1 LLFAARSNLYLN
13 VNRFLPLQRL
23 VIRTKSVEFMP
34 FNLSLCL
41 MVSAVI
47 WFGYGA
53 LKKDVFVAFPNV
65 LGFLFGIAQM
75 ALYMAYRNKNPNK
88 AAVLMVEEVKLP
100 AAEHVVKEPAAAA
113 PKAPE
118 GNVVVIEVEPTACAA
133 AAAAATEEAP
143 VPEPATKPDTAIAV
157 EV

>member
-1 LLFAARSNLYLN
+1 LFAARSNLYLN
-13 VNRFLPLQRL
+13 GNLQRL

-34 FNLSLCL
+34 FNLSFCL

-65 LGFLFGIAQM
+65 LGFLFGVAQM

-88 AAVLMVEEVKLP
+88 AAVLMVEEVRLP
-100 AAEHVVKEPAAAA
+100 VVVKEPAERA
-113 PKAPE
+113 
-118 GNVVVIEVEPTACAA
+118 VVVIDVEPTTCAA
-133 AAAAATEEAP
+133 TTAE
-143 VPEPATKPDTAIAV
+143 VPEPAIKPDTAIAV